1 MQRFVFIL
9 LLTVFI
15 IPSKAG
21 ADEIIKK
28 GQILSLEQ
36 CTEIALKNHPDMIAA
51 VNTVG
56 INQSRIGRAKAN
68 YYPEIGVSSG
78 YSRYSPASGTTKQS
92 FDEYT
97 GSVTLKQNIYDFGK
111 TATQVDIR
119 RLNLNSSRY
128 DLKNTS
134 EQIIFNVRQAYY
146 GVLKARRNS
155 DVAAETVKQFQQHLE
170 QAKGFYAV
178 GTRPKYDVTKAEVD
192 LGNSKLKLLISEN
205 ALRTAKA
212 DLNNA
217 MGIPE
222 APEYTIEDNLVFRK
236 YDINFKE
243 ALQRA
248 YKQRPDLRSISYRKK
263 ASEESVGL
271 AKKDYYPVLSGNAD
285 YSWSGERFPL
295 EHGWSAGVTLSFPV
309 FSGFSTKYQVEESR
323 RNLRVLEANEE
334 SLKQGIFL
342 EVQKSYLDLKEAE
355 ERIPVAELTVKQAK
369 ENLDIANGRYRAG
382 VGNPIEVTDAEVA
395 LTNAKTSYIEAL
407 YDYRVAEASLV
418 KAMGGDK

>member
-36 CTEIALKNHPDMIAA
+36 CTEIALKKHPDIIAA
-51 VNTVG
+51 VNTAGV
-56 INQSRIGRAKAN
+56 NQSRIGQAKAN
-68 YYPEIGVSSG
+68 YYPQIGVSSG
-78 YSRYSPASGTTKQS
+78 YSRYSPASGITKQS

-111 TATQVDIR
+111 TTKQVDIQ
-119 RLNLNSSRY
+119 RLNLNSSRSE
-128 DLKNTS
+128 LKNTS

-146 GVLKARRNS
+146 GVLKARRNR
-155 DVAAETVKQFQQHLE
+155 DVAEETVRQFRQHLE

-192 LGNSKLKLLISEN
+192 VGNSKLKLLIAEN

-248 YKQRPDLRSISYRKK
+248 YRQRPDLQSIIYRKK

-285 YSWSGERFPL
+285 YSWSGEKFPL

-342 EVQKSYLDLKEAE
+342 EVQKSYLNLKEAE
-355 ERIPVAELTVKQAK
+355 ERIPVAELTVKRAK
-369 ENLDIANGRYRAG
+369 ENLDIANGRYKAG

-407 YDYRVAEASLV
+407 YDYRVAEASLI
-418 KAMGGDK
+418 KAMGER

>member
-1 MQRFVFIL
+1 M
-9 LLTVFI
+9 
-15 IPSKAG
+15 PSRAG
-21 ADEIIKK
+21 ATEVIKK
-28 GQILSLEQ
+28 SDVLNLSRCL
-36 CTEIALKNHPDMIAA
+36 EIALNNHPDIAAA

-56 INQSRIGRAKAN
+56 VNQSRRGRAKAN
-68 YYPEIGVSSG
+68 YYPQIGVSSG

-111 TATQVDIR
+111 TSTQVDIR
-119 RLNLNSSRY
+119 RLNLNSSRS

-146 GVLKARRNS
+146 GVLKARRNR
-155 DVAAETVKQFQQHLE
+155 DVAAETVRQFQQHLE

-192 LGNSKLKLLISEN
+192 LGNAKLKLLIAGN

-248 YKQRPDLRSISYRKK
+248 YRQRPDLQSISYRKK
-263 ASEESVGL
+263 ASEESVRL

-285 YSWSGERFPL
+285 YIWSGERFPL

-355 ERIPVAELTVKQAK
+355 ERIPVAELTVRQAK
-369 ENLDIANGRYRAG
+369 ENLDIANGRYKAG

-395 LTNAKTSYIEAL
+395 LTNAKAAYIEAL

-418 KAMGGDK
+418 KAMGEDK

>member
-1 MQRFVFIL
+1 MQRFIFIL
-9 LLTVFI
+9 LLPLFI
-15 IPSKAG
+15 MPSRAG
-21 ADEIIKK
+21 ATEVIKK
-28 GQILSLEQ
+28 SDVLNLSRCL
-36 CTEIALKNHPDMIAA
+36 EIALNNHPDIAAA

-56 INQSRIGRAKAN
+56 VNQSRRGRAKAN
-68 YYPEIGVSSG
+68 YYPQIGVSSG

-111 TATQVDIR
+111 TSTQVDIR
-119 RLNLNSSRY
+119 RLNLNSSRS

-146 GVLKARRNS
+146 GVLKARRNR
-155 DVAAETVKQFQQHLE
+155 DVAAETVRQFQQHLE

-192 LGNSKLKLLISEN
+192 LGNAKLKLLIAGN

-248 YKQRPDLRSISYRKK
+248 YRQRPDLQSISYRKK
-263 ASEESVGL
+263 ASEESVRL

-285 YSWSGERFPL
+285 YIWSGERFPL

-355 ERIPVAELTVKQAK
+355 ERIPVAELTVRQAK
-369 ENLDIANGRYRAG
+369 ENLDIANGRYKAG

-395 LTNAKTSYIEAL
+395 LTNAKAAYIEAL

-418 KAMGGDK
+418 KAMGEDK

>member
-1 MQRFVFIL
+1 MQRFIFIL
-9 LLTVFI
+9 LLPLFI
-15 IPSKAG
+15 MPSRAG
-21 ADEIIKK
+21 ATEVIKK
-28 GQILSLEQ
+28 SDVLNLSRCL
-36 CTEIALKNHPDMIAA
+36 EIALNNHPDIAAA

-56 INQSRIGRAKAN
+56 VNQSRRGRAKAN
-68 YYPEIGVSSG
+68 YYPQIGVSSG

-111 TATQVDIR
+111 TSTQVDIR
-119 RLNLNSSRY
+119 RLNLNSSRS

-146 GVLKARRNS
+146 GVLKARRNR
-155 DVAAETVKQFQQHLE
+155 DVAAETVRQFQQHLE

-192 LGNSKLKLLISEN
+192 LGNAKLKLLIAGN

-248 YKQRPDLRSISYRKK
+248 YRQRPDLQSISYRKK
-263 ASEESVGL
+263 ASEESVRL

-285 YSWSGERFPL
+285 YIWS
-295 EHGWSAGVTLSFPV
+295 
-309 FSGFSTKYQVEESR
+309 
-323 RNLRVLEANEE
+323 
-334 SLKQGIFL
+334 
-342 EVQKSYLDLKEAE
+342 
-355 ERIPVAELTVKQAK
+355 
-369 ENLDIANGRYRAG
+369 
-382 VGNPIEVTDAEVA
+382 
-395 LTNAKTSYIEAL
+395 
-407 YDYRVAEASLV
+407 
-418 KAMGGDK
+418 